1 VIAEPPIR
9 RILALG
15 GGGFTSSAED
25 WPLDEL
31 TPELA
36 DSDRPAICL
45 LPTASGDPED
55 QIARFYDAFGPADCD
70 LSHISLFRLGSQ
82 QVDLRR
88 HLLSRDVIYVGG
100 GSMLNLLALWRVHG
114 VDSLLSEAYQRGVVL
129 CGVSAGAM
137 CWFDAGITR
146 THGAPG
152 PAAGLG
158 LLPGTLSV
166 HDSTDPQ
173 RRAEFRDRVGA
184 GMAGGWAAEDGVGL
198 LFEDGLLTEA
208 VTARRGARAYRV
220 HRTAAGAAAEEQIEP
235 RLLESDPGER
245 PAEPVSIVEYRQ
257 TVQRRSRDNRNS
269 LRSRPPV

>member
-1 VIAEPPIR
+1 MTTR

-15 GGGFTSSAED
+15 GGGFTSSSED

-31 TPELA
+31 TPALA
-36 DSDRPAICL
+36 DEDRPAICL

-55 QIARFYDAFGPADCD
+55 QIARFYDAFGPLDCE
-70 LSHISLFRLGSQ
+70 LSHVSLFRLGSEA
-82 QVDLRR
+82 VDLRQ

-114 VDSLLSEAYQRGVVL
+114 VDSILSEAYGRGIAL

-137 CWFDAGITR
+137 CWFDAGVTR

-152 PAAGLG
+152 PATGLG

-173 RRAEFRDRVGA
+173 RRAEFRDQVAA

-220 HRTAAGAAAEEQIEP
+220 WRDGDGRAAEEQIEP
-235 RLLESDPGER
+235 RLLDADAEGR
-245 PAEPVSIVEYRQ
+245 PPEPVSIVEYREAA
-257 TVQRRSRDNRNS
+257 QRRSRDSRNF
-269 LRSRPPV
+269 LRCRPPV

>member
-1 VIAEPPIR
+1 MITR

-31 TPELA
+31 VPELA
-36 DSDRPAICL
+36 GGDRPTVCL

-55 QIARFYDAFGPADCD
+55 QIARFYDAFGPLDCE
-70 LSHISLFRLGSQ
+70 LSHVSLFRLGSHGI
-82 QVDLRR
+82 DLRR
-88 HLLSRDVIYVGG
+88 HLLSRDAVYVGG
-100 GSMLNLLALWRVHG
+100 GSMLNLLALWRVHE
-114 VDSLLSEAYQRGVVL
+114 VDSILCEAYQRGVVL

-152 PAAGLG
+152 PASGLG
-158 LLPGTLSV
+158 LIGGTLSV

-173 RRAEFRDRVGA
+173 RRAEFRDRVA
-184 GMAGGWAAEDGVGL
+184 EGMAGGYAVEDGVGL
-198 LFEDGLLTEA
+198 LFEDGVLSEA

-220 HRTAAGAAAEEQIEP
+220 RRDATGRVAEERIDP
-235 RLLESDPGER
+235 RVLEGDSALR
-245 PAEPVSIVEYRQ
+245 PSTPVSIAEYRESA
-257 TVQRRSRDNRNS
+257 QRRSRESRNS

>member
-1 VIAEPPIR
+1 MTTR

-31 TPELA
+31 TVELA
-36 DSDRPAICL
+36 DTAAPAVCL
-45 LPTASGDPED
+45 LPTAGGDPEE
-55 QIARFYDAFGPADCD
+55 QIARFYDAFGPLDCE
-70 LSHISLFRLGSQ
+70 LTHVSLFRLGTQ
-82 QVDLRR
+82 AVDLRR

-100 GSMLNLLALWRVHG
+100 GSLLNLLALWRVHG
-114 VDSLLSEAYQRGVVL
+114 VDSILSEAYQRGVVL

-137 CWFDAGITR
+137 CWFDAGVTR

-152 PAAGLG
+152 PVTGLG

-173 RRAEFRDRVGA
+173 RRAEYRDQVAA
-184 GMAGGWAAEDGVGL
+184 GMAAGYAAEDGVGL
-198 LFEDGLLTEA
+198 LFEDEALVEA

-220 HRTAAGAAAEEQIEP
+220 WRGGEEQIAP
-235 RLLESDPGER
+235 RLLEGDESGR
-245 PAEPVSIVEYRQ
+245 PAEPVSIVEYREAA
-257 TVQRRSRDNRNS
+257 QRRSRSSRNS